1 MFNFFRQLC
10 KNGVKMTVGQY
21 HNNSQLL
28 HVEFERNDIKMNCVV
43 DFSMI
48 ENYTGDFNE
57 RLIGILTQYLF
68 NFLIQS
74 KRAPEPYMNPPE
86 FDVENVCK
94 RLEERMVKEG
104 LIPKEITD
112 PEFMDKALNDQI
124 TKEYVE
130 NLEKRFNDAGIL
142 PMKLK

>member
-10 KNGVKMTVGQY
+10 NNGVKMTVGQY

-43 DFSMI
+43 DLSRI

-68 NFLIQS
+68 DFLMQS
-74 KRAPEPYMNPPE
+74 KRAPEPYVNTSE
-86 FDVENVCK
+86 VNVEEICERLTEHLVENCGVQ
-94 RLEERMVKEG
+94 
-104 LIPKEITD
+104 KEIFD
-112 PEFMDKALNDQI
+112 PGFMDKAQNSQTAKD
-124 TKEYVE
+124 YVE
-130 NLEKRFNDAGIL
+130 NFEKHFNDAGIL